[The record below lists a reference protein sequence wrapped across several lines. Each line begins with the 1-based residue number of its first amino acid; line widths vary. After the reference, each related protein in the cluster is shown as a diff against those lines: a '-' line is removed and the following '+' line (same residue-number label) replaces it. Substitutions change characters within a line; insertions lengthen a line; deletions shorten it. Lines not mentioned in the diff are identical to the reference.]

1 MWVLYCIYF
10 MHINL
15 RHGYSTISNMR
26 RYGHQCQ
33 TLFGLFNSF
42 FLSPP
47 IRCISHSLSV
57 YISRSL
63 SLSLRL
69 HLSLSLSC
77 ILATPSRQSDLVIAD
92 LATPRDRDR
101 PGSPLIT
108 DPLCDEK
115 ELQCEGHG
123 GRKWKL
129 PSATATEAVW
139 DVGLFDLVDVGLC
152 RWWDCFVGL
161 FDLVD
166 VRCWMWVCLVWWMVC
181 ADLSGFFF
189 YFLLRWRWWMCGSGC
204 WWPSVLLRQWLFVAV
219 VAAWWLGRG

>member
-63 SLSLRL
+63 CLAFLPRPLANPISSLPISPRRETETAQAHHWSLTHFATKRNSSVKDTVAGSENF
-69 HLSLSLSC
+69 HQRQWRRQLSWSNCRSWKVTNAKGGEKKKC
-77 ILATPSRQSDLVIAD
+77 
-92 LATPRDRDR
+92 
-101 PGSPLIT
+101 PG
-108 DPLCDEK
+108 
-115 ELQCEGHG
+115 
-123 GRKWKL
+123 
-129 PSATATEAVW
+129 
-139 DVGLFDLVDVGLC
+139 
-152 RWWDCFVGL
+152 
-161 FDLVD
+161 
-166 VRCWMWVCLVWWMVC
+166 VCL
-181 ADLSGFFF
+181 A
-189 YFLLRWRWWMCGSGC
+189 
-204 WWPSVLLRQWLFVAV
+204 
-219 VAAWWLGRG
+219 

>member
-1 MWVLYCIYF
+1 
-10 MHINL
+10 
-15 RHGYSTISNMR
+15 MR
-26 RYGHQCQ
+26 RYGHPCQ

-47 IRCISHSLSV
+47 IRCSSHSLSVLISHSLSV
-57 YISRSL
+57 YISRSFCL
-63 SLSLRL
+63 AFSPHPLAILISHRRS
-69 HLSLSLSC
+69 HHSE
-77 ILATPSRQSDLVIAD
+77 IQWPPRLATDHWPTLRGRG
-92 LATPRDRDR
+92 TPVWRN
-101 PGSPLIT
+101 
-108 DPLCDEK
+108 
-115 ELQCEGHG
+115 G

-129 PSATATEAVW
+129 PSTTATKAVW

-166 VRCWMWVCLVWWMVC
+166 VWCWMWVCLVWWMVC

-204 WWPSVLLRQWLFVAV
+204 WWPSVLLWQWLLVAV